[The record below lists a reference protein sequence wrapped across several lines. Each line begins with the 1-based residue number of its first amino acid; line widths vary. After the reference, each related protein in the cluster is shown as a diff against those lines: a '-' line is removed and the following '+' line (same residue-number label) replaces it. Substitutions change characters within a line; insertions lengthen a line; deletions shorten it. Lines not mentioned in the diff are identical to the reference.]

1 MQYSEYHWA
10 GLTAGSHPAY
20 KARKKYQKGIQILQ
34 LSDRL
39 FSIQRHDKVAII
51 NTLVSPF
58 NWVYISN

>member
-10 GLTAGSHPAY
+10 GFDRRAY
-20 KARKKYQKGIQILQ
+20 MATGNPRRAKNIKKGIQILQ

-58 NWVYISN
+58 N